1 MEKANSYNF
10 VHEGSWPVT
19 SVVKAVSPEGEEPR
33 ELFRSP
39 WPGFIP
45 GNQGLEWTPD
55 GRYLLV
61 VRGSMSTEIGE
72 LLRIPAQGGEV
83 QTMGLTA
90 KGLSSPS
97 VRPDG
102 KQLAYHAVSEAS
114 NEIWVMENFLKP
126 VK

>member
-45 GNQGLEWTPD
+45 GNQGLEWTQEQHD
-55 GRYLLV
+55 
-61 VRGSMSTEIGE
+61 EWKNE
-72 LLRIPAQGGEV
+72 NKC
-83 QTMGLTA
+83 
-90 KGLSSPS
+90 KG
-97 VRPDG
+97 
-102 KQLAYHAVSEAS
+102 
-114 NEIWVMENFLKP
+114 VMKKRQEEYQ
-126 VK
+126 